1 MTEPRTA
8 RRAGRRHVEVLEA
21 AAEIVAARG
30 VEATRFADVA
40 AVAGVGASTLQYW
53 FGSREDM
60 LIAVLRHVAE
70 RDLDIVSSYL
80 AGEPD
85 PWRQLVYLAAFLTG
99 NTDDRN
105 ELGWRLWVEWWRW
118 ALRDDEVRTQV
129 LQDYTRWRQ
138 LIAESITAGHAARVF
153 TSSQSP
159 LELAHQILALF
170 DGLALPAALG
180 DPVVSPRQAH
190 ALLIDGVAR
199 LVGHQPGRP

>member
-21 AAEIVAARG
+21 AAEVVAARG
-30 VEATRFADVA
+30 VEATRFADVG

-70 RDLDIVSSYL
+70 RDLDIVSAYL
-80 AGEPD
+80 ASEPD

-118 ALRDDEVRTQV
+118 ALRDDEVRAQV
-129 LQDYTRWRQ
+129 LQDYTRWRE
-138 LIAESITAGHAARVF
+138 LIAGCITAGHAARVF
-153 TSSQSP
+153 TTDQSP

-190 ALLIDGVAR
+190 ALLIDGMAR
-199 LVGHQPGRP
+199 LVGHQPW